1 MKKKELKY
9 AMPALS
15 QKTKGILYVVVAAF
29 GFSMMSVFVKLSG
42 DLPAFQKAFFRN
54 FIALLFILAMMRRE
68 KIPFRPEKGNIPALF
83 GRCFCGTV
91 GLLCNFYAI
100 GQLNLSDAN
109 MLNKLSPFFAIL
121 FSVFLL
127 KEKPSWVQVL
137 GVLVALMG
145 LARVPMLDVAAG
157 WAGLQVA
164 HAGVHPAF
172 WIYFAGAFACG
183 AAACLKCRWMPHIG
197 VLTCAAALAAVL
209 TLEAPAPV
217 ALLFLVMIGF
227 IAFIVSVYS
236 LGYMAH
242 AHRQGWYWFFLLLT
256 FASLAGIVSTPDMA
270 AMYGYWELMTF
281 ASYFL
286 VVHEADRVAFDAG
299 FKYYLMCAG
308 GALLMLP
315 GLDGRSVSL
324 SHES

>member
-1 MKKKELKY
+1 M
-9 AMPALS
+9 
-15 QKTKGILYVVVAAF
+15 
-29 GFSMMSVFVKLSG
+29 
-42 DLPAFQKAFFRN
+42 
-54 FIALLFILAMMRRE
+54 LA
-68 KIPFRPEKGNIPALF
+68 
-83 GRCFCGTV
+83 
-91 GLLCNFYAI
+91 
-100 GQLNLSDAN
+100 
-109 MLNKLSPFFAIL
+109 
-121 FSVFLL
+121 
-127 KEKPSWVQVL
+127 
-137 GVLVALMG
+137 
-145 LARVPMLDVAAG
+145 
-157 WAGLQVA
+157 
-164 HAGVHPAF
+164 
-172 WIYFAGAFACG
+172 
-183 AAACLKCRWMPHIG
+183 
-197 VLTCAAALAAVL
+197 CAAALAAVL

-308 GALLMLP
+308 GAPADAARHAAAGQRRP
-315 GLDGRSVSL
+315 GPCRCPHPERPCSRPMC
-324 SHES
+324 